1 MATKKKKFTIKN
13 GEFNLDLA
21 AFKLDGEDLKDYKL
35 SIYSRR
41 EADYEETLNAISTK
55 ENKLKEEK
63 EALKKKYGFFGRL
76 FNKRCRAEIKRINQN
91 LKEIPQSYKQAKME
105 TQYYV
110 LKEFQDKDLTMTAKE
125 KKALASIEKDIHPYI
140 KNEWDRRRE
149 KEKEVNE
156 RASQAYKTYDQLK
169 KEKEDERLRTNA
181 KKQLDLGDKIHK
193 PKTQEAPE
201 KKVQEPEKTVEK
213 EEKAKEDPGL
223 EK

>member
-1 MATKKKKFTIKN
+1 MATQKKKFTIKN

-41 EADYEETLNAISTK
+41 EADYEETVNAISTK

-76 FNKRCRAEIKRINQN
+76 FNKRCRAEMKRINN
-91 LKEIPQSYKQAKME
+91 DLKEIPKSYKQAKME

-110 LKEFQDKDLTMTAKE
+110 LKDFEDKDLTMTSKE
-125 KKALASIEKDIHPYI
+125 LKTLASIEKNIHPYV
-140 KNEWDRRRE
+140 KDEWDRRRE
-149 KEKEVNE
+149 NEKEANAREAAIYKEQDKE
-156 RASQAYKTYDQLK
+156 RTELSKIAVKQ
-169 KEKEDERLRTNA
+169 
-181 KKQLDLGDKIHK
+181 QLDLRDQIKK
-193 PKTQEAPE
+193 S
-201 KKVQEPEKTVEK
+201 KVQEIPQKQEAKVEKTAEK
-213 EEKAKEDPGL
+213 VKEDPDL

>member
-1 MATKKKKFTIKN
+1 MATQKKKFTIKN

-76 FNKRCRAEIKRINQN
+76 FNKRCRAEMSRINKD
-91 LKEIPQSYKQAKME
+91 LKEIPKSYKQAKME

-110 LKEFQDKDLTMTAKE
+110 LKEFEDKDLTMTTKE
-125 KKALASIEKDIHPYI
+125 QKTLASIEKNIHPYI
-140 KNEWDRRRE
+140 KDEWDRRRE
-149 KEKEVNE
+149 NEKEANAREAEIYRKQDEE
-156 RASQAYKTYDQLK
+156 RSELSKISV
-169 KEKEDERLRTNA
+169 
-181 KKQLDLGDKIHK
+181 KKQVDLRDMIHK
-193 PKTQEAPE
+193 S
-201 KKVQEPEKTVEK
+201 KVQQISQKQETQVEKNVEK
-213 EEKAKEDPGL
+213 EQKAKDEPTF